1 MSRTQSEADRDREEE
16 LQSELYT
23 MLDAG
28 LGKKSSYR
36 LVEIIKELAVIAV
49 REQAQDL
56 GT

>member
-23 MLDAG
+23 MLDVG
-28 LGKKSSYR
+28 LGKKSAYR

-49 REQAQDL
+49 REQTQD
-56 GT
+56 